1 MCFRCYQN
9 DPAPSDAERAA
20 AQTVIATAPPEVT
33 GVQLFDFAAAHID
46 HPTFIR
52 TLVRTGK
59 RSGISV
65 KGEATPR
72 EDVLRV
78 LRAIAAGEMRA

>member
-1 MCFRCYQN
+1 MCFRCYEN
-9 DPAPSDAERAA
+9 DLAPSAVERAA
-20 AQTVIATAPPEVT
+20 AQTVIATAPADAT
-33 GVQLFDFAAAHID
+33 GVQIFDFAAATIA

-65 KGEATPR
+65 KGETTPR

-78 LRAIAAGEMRA
+78 LRAVAAGEMRA